1 MIGMQQ
7 SLSGPSAYT
16 AIAGVGAEPQD
27 LMKMGLDGARAF
39 LLEAEAAIEAG
50 DRPAKAKAL
59 SSASDIVEFLLGL
72 SGSEPG
78 SLSECLAKVYHY
90 AMVAI
95 LKGNAAD
102 DPESVA
108 AGRNAL
114 EDLAV
119 TWRRIFPDIISTM

>member
-7 SLSGPSAYT
+7 ALSGPSAYT

-119 TWRRIFPDIISTM
+119 TWRRIFPDIVSTM